1 MILHT
6 LYNMIRPDNLRLR
19 AKAQHPR
26 KELGTDHHVRPNSEV
41 TRSVGNNEHVSAQ
54 PVQNGAHQMIFKPH
68 LHVCILTGE
77 HAEGFTSIDRHV
89 QGLID
94 LLTVPLLIQ
103 RGDLLHLVHAVV
115 LDDPGLRVIGHQIV
129 VFIVPG
135 HGEGTDHIVHAAV
148 AVLPLLG
155 YIVLKVQKP
164 DLPVAGDA
172 VVDLIHVVVD
182 GLIHGLDA
190 VFYKDL
196 PVKKLGAVYAGQR
209 LNLLDEGRGLFV
221 GDEFGGLHAVHQQL
235 QLRQLKGAACH
246 IIAEHAAPLAFL
258 NIHAEG
264 AQRLDVI
271 VNAFAL
277 CGDAVGL

>member
-1 MILHT
+1 MG
-6 LYNMIRPDNLRLR
+6 R
-19 AKAQHPR
+19 A
-26 KELGTDHHVRPNSEV
+26 
-41 TRSVGNNEHVSAQ
+41 VGDDEYLAAQ
-54 PVQNGAHQMIFKPH
+54 PVQNGAYQVIFKPH
-68 LHVCILTGE
+68 LYLGLIPGKHTEDLAGV
-77 HAEGFTSIDRHV
+77 DRHV
-89 QGLID
+89 QRLID

-115 LDDPGLRVIGHQIV
+115 LDDSSLRVIGHQIV

-135 HGEGTDHIVHAAV
+135 HGEETDYIVRAAV

-155 YIVLKVQKP
+155 HIVLKVQKP
-164 DLPVAGDA
+164 DLPVIGDA
-172 VVDLIHVVVD
+172 VVNLIHIVVD
-182 GLIHGLDA
+182 GLVHGLDA
-190 VFYKDL
+190 VFHKDL
-196 PVKKLGAVYAGQR
+196 PVQKLGAVYAGQC
-209 LNLLDEGRGLFV
+209 LDLLDEGRGLFV

>member
-1 MILHT
+1 M
-6 LYNMIRPDNLRLR
+6 
-19 AKAQHPR
+19 
-26 KELGTDHHVRPNSEV
+26 
-41 TRSVGNNEHVSAQ
+41 
-54 PVQNGAHQMIFKPH
+54 
-68 LHVCILTGE
+68 
-77 HAEGFTSIDRHV
+77 
-89 QGLID
+89 
-94 LLTVPLLIQ
+94 
-103 RGDLLHLVHAVV
+103 
-115 LDDPGLRVIGHQIV
+115 LDDSSLRVIGHQIV

-135 HGEGTDHIVHAAV
+135 HGEGTDYIVRAAV

-155 YIVLKVQKP
+155 HIVLKVQKP
-164 DLPVAGDA
+164 DLPVFGDA
-172 VVDLIHVVVD
+172 VVNLIHIVVD
-182 GLIHGLDA
+182 GLVHGLDA
-190 VFYKDL
+190 VFHKDL
-196 PVKKLGAVYAGQR
+196 PVQKLGAVYAGQC
-209 LNLLDEGRGLFV
+209 LDLLDEGRGLFV